1 MRGEGFEKREERAET
16 GVRLRFLENRRSKL
30 NSWLLENRGD
40 VLGEHRHLR
49 DTTGFPGKSCRVEAD
64 GLWIS
69 QKSRSDERGLI
80 VVAANILLQQTVM
93 VRRLP

>member
-1 MRGEGFEKREERAET
+1 MRGQVFEKREERAET

-30 NSWLLENRGD
+30 NSWLLENQWR
-40 VLGEHRHLR
+40 RARRTSTLR

>member
-1 MRGEGFEKREERAET
+1 MLEGP
-16 GVRLRFLENRRSKL
+16 L
-30 NSWLLENRGD
+30 
-40 VLGEHRHLR
+40 HLR